1 MTSRENNR
9 QRGITGMLLFDRR
22 NYLQLLEGVTDPV
35 LSLFAVIKQDCR
47 HAGIVKILQQPIV
60 DRDFPDCAMEFRD
73 LSPVGRDY
81 PAGFGEFLEEH
92 FDLGTLQPTGA
103 AQLFGLFKKRSDTVA
118 WSSGRDRIIGGTMS
132 TRVVSELL
140 ASKNRQLFTILPEAT
155 VQEALEIMASKRISS
170 LPVTRGAE
178 LVGILSERDYIRQ
191 SVPRRI
197 APWDVLVKDIMTAD
211 VICVTSDTPIRECM
225 ELMSSHRFRHLP
237 VVDGKML
244 VGMLSISDI
253 VRALQPARID
263 FPPD

>member
-1 MTSRENNR
+1 
-9 QRGITGMLLFDRR
+9 
-22 NYLQLLEGVTDPV
+22 
-35 LSLFAVIKQDCR
+35 
-47 HAGIVKILQQPIV
+47 
-60 DRDFPDCAMEFRD
+60 
-73 LSPVGRDY
+73 
-81 PAGFGEFLEEH
+81 
-92 FDLGTLQPTGA
+92 
-103 AQLFGLFKKRSDTVA
+103 
-118 WSSGRDRIIGGTMS
+118 MS

-140 ASKNRQLFTILPEAT
+140 ANKNRQLFTILPEAT

-211 VICVTSDTPIRECM
+211 VICVTSDTTIRQCM

>member
-1 MTSRENNR
+1 
-9 QRGITGMLLFDRR
+9 
-22 NYLQLLEGVTDPV
+22 
-35 LSLFAVIKQDCR
+35 
-47 HAGIVKILQQPIV
+47 
-60 DRDFPDCAMEFRD
+60 
-73 LSPVGRDY
+73 
-81 PAGFGEFLEEH
+81 
-92 FDLGTLQPTGA
+92 
-103 AQLFGLFKKRSDTVA
+103 
-118 WSSGRDRIIGGTMS
+118 MS

-211 VICVTSDTPIRECM
+211 VICVTSDTAIRECM

>member
-1 MTSRENNR
+1 
-9 QRGITGMLLFDRR
+9 
-22 NYLQLLEGVTDPV
+22 
-35 LSLFAVIKQDCR
+35 
-47 HAGIVKILQQPIV
+47 
-60 DRDFPDCAMEFRD
+60 
-73 LSPVGRDY
+73 
-81 PAGFGEFLEEH
+81 
-92 FDLGTLQPTGA
+92 
-103 AQLFGLFKKRSDTVA
+103 
-118 WSSGRDRIIGGTMS
+118 MS

-140 ASKNRQLFTILPEAT
+140 ANKNHQLFTVLPEAT

-211 VICVTSDTPIRECM
+211 VICVTSDTTIRECM

-237 VVDGKML
+237 VVDGKTL

>member
-1 MTSRENNR
+1 
-9 QRGITGMLLFDRR
+9 
-22 NYLQLLEGVTDPV
+22 
-35 LSLFAVIKQDCR
+35 
-47 HAGIVKILQQPIV
+47 
-60 DRDFPDCAMEFRD
+60 
-73 LSPVGRDY
+73 
-81 PAGFGEFLEEH
+81 
-92 FDLGTLQPTGA
+92 
-103 AQLFGLFKKRSDTVA
+103 
-118 WSSGRDRIIGGTMS
+118 
-132 TRVVSELL
+132 
-140 ASKNRQLFTILPEAT
+140 
-155 VQEALEIMASKRISS
+155 
-170 LPVTRGAE
+170 VTRGAE

-211 VICVTSDTPIRECM
+211 VICVTSDTTIRQCM